1 MLKQEF
7 LAQLRDALCGLPQRD
22 IDERLTFYSE
32 IIDDRM
38 EDGLPEE
45 EAVAAVGSVD
55 EIFTQVVADIPFS
68 KIVKERIKPKRRLTA
83 WEIVLLALGSPIW
96 LSLGIAAFAVILSLY
111 ISLWAVV
118 ISLWAVFVALA
129 GCALGGIVAA
139 IVFACSGNLLTG
151 IAMLG
156 AGILLAGLSIF
167 MFFGCKAATK
177 GTVLLA
183 KKMALGIKHCF
194 IKKEAAQ

>member
-38 EDGLPEE
+38 EEGLSEE

-55 EIFTQVVADIPFS
+55 EIFAQVVADIPFS
-68 KIVKERIKPKRRLTA
+68 KIAKEKFKPKRRLTA

-118 ISLWAVFVALA
+118 ISLWAIFAALA

-183 KKMALGIKHCF
+183 KKMALSIKNC
-194 IKKEAAQ
+194 IIRKEAAQ

>member
-1 MLKQEF
+1 M
-7 LAQLRDALCGLPQRD
+7 
-22 IDERLTFYSE
+22 
-32 IIDDRM
+32 
-38 EDGLPEE
+38 
-45 EAVAAVGSVD
+45 VA
-55 EIFTQVVADIPFS
+55 EIPFS

-83 WEIVLLALGSPIW
+83 WEIVLLSLGSPIW

-118 ISLWAVFVALA
+118 ISLWAVFAALA

-139 IVFACSGNLLTG
+139 IVFVCSGNLFTG

-156 AGILLAGLSIF
+156 AGMLLAGLSIF

-183 KKMALGIKHCF
+183 KKMALGIKNCF
-194 IKKEAAQ
+194 IRKEAAQ

>member
-7 LAQLRDALCGLPQRD
+7 LAQLRDALCGLPQCD

-55 EIFTQVVADIPFS
+55 EIFTQVVAEIPFS

-111 ISLWAVV
+111 IS
-118 ISLWAVFVALA
+118 
-129 GCALGGIVAA
+129 
-139 IVFACSGNLLTG
+139 
-151 IAMLG
+151 
-156 AGILLAGLSIF
+156 
-167 MFFGCKAATK
+167 
-177 GTVLLA
+177 
-183 KKMALGIKHCF
+183 
-194 IKKEAAQ
+194 

>member
-32 IIDDRM
+32 MIDDRM
-38 EDGLPEE
+38 EEGLSEE

-68 KIVKERIKPKRRLTA
+68 KIAKERIKPKRQLTA

-96 LSLGIAAFAVILSLY
+96 LSLGIALFAVVLSVY
-111 ISLWAVV
+111 ISLWAVFA
-118 ISLWAVFVALA
+118 SLVA
-129 GCALGGIVAA
+129 CAFSGVAA
-139 IVFACSGNLLTG
+139 CLVFIFGGNPLTG

-183 KKMALGIKHCF
+183 KKMALGIKNCF
-194 IKKEAAQ
+194 IRKEAAQ

>member
-1 MLKQEF
+1 MLKQKF

-32 IIDDRM
+32 MIDDRM
-38 EDGLPEE
+38 EEGLSEE
-45 EAVAAVGSVD
+45 DAVAAVGSVD
-55 EIFTQVVADIPFS
+55 EIFAQVVADIPFS
-68 KIVKERIKPKRRLTA
+68 KIAKEKLKPKRRLTA

-96 LSLGIAAFAVILSLY
+96 LTLGIAVFAVILSLY

-118 ISLWAVFVALA
+118 ISLWAVFGSLV

-139 IVFACSGNLLTG
+139 IVFACSDNLLTG

-156 AGILLAGLSIF
+156 AGMLLAGLSIF
-167 MFFGCKAATK
+167 MFFGCRAATK

-183 KKMALGIKHCF
+183 KKMALGIKNCF

>member
-7 LAQLRDALCGLPQRD
+7 LAQLRDALCGLPQCD

-55 EIFTQVVADIPFS
+55 EIFTQVVAEIPFS

-96 LSLGIAAFAVILSLY
+96 LSLSIAAFAVGISVYAVLWSLI
-111 ISLWAVV
+111 ISLWAAFGAV
-118 ISLWAVFVALA
+118 IACAFGGILSGIVL
-129 GCALGGIVAA
+129 ALGGKALIGMALIGTSLV
-139 IVFACSGNLLTG
+139 CLG
-151 IAMLG
+151 IS
-156 AGILLAGLSIF
+156 ILLFWLCKGISKATVWLTRKLLHAVRKLL
-167 MFFGCKAATK
+167 FGKE
-177 GTVLLA
+177 
-183 KKMALGIKHCF
+183 MA
-194 IKKEAAQ
+194 

>member
-7 LAQLRDALCGLPQRD
+7 LALLRDALCGLPQRD

-118 ISLWAVFVALA
+118 ISLWAVFGSLV

-151 IAMLG
+151 IAVLG
-156 AGILLAGLSIF
+156 AGTLLAGLSLF

>member
-38 EDGLPEE
+38 EEGLLEE

-55 EIFTQVVADIPFS
+55 EIFTQVVAEIPFS

-83 WEIVLLALGSPIW
+83 WEIVLLSLGSPIW
-96 LSLGIAAFAVILSLY
+96 LSLSIAAFAVILSLY

-118 ISLWAVFVALA
+118 ISLWAVFAALA

-156 AGILLAGLSIF
+156 AGMLLAGLSIF
-167 MFFGCKAATK
+167 MFFGCRAATK

-183 KKMALGIKHCF
+183 KKMALGIKNCF

>member
-7 LAQLRDALCGLPQRD
+7 LAQLRDALCGLPQCD

-55 EIFTQVVADIPFS
+55 EIFTQMVAEIPFS

-118 ISLWAVFVALA
+118 ISLWAVFGSLV

-156 AGILLAGLSIF
+156 AGMLLAGLSIF
-167 MFFGCKAATK
+167 MFFGCRAATK

-183 KKMALGIKHCF
+183 KKMALSIKNCF
-194 IKKEAAQ
+194 IRKEAAQ

>member
-1 MLKQEF
+1 MSKQEF
-7 LAQLRDALCGLPQRD
+7 LAQLRKGLSGLPQDD
-22 IDERLTFYSE
+22 IEERLTFYSE
-32 IIDDRM
+32 MIEDQM
-38 EDGLPEE
+38 EEGLSEE

-55 EIFTQVVADIPFS
+55 EIFAQVVADIPFS
-68 KIVKERIKPKRRLTA
+68 KIAKEKFKPKRRLTA

-118 ISLWAVFVALA
+118 ISLWAIFAALA

-183 KKMALGIKHCF
+183 KKMALSIKNC
-194 IKKEAAQ
+194 IIRKKAAQ

>member
-55 EIFTQVVADIPFS
+55 EIFAQVVADIPFS

-96 LSLGIAAFAVILSLY
+96 LTLGIAAFAVILSLY

-118 ISLWAVFVALA
+118 ISLWAVFGSLV

-151 IAMLG
+151 IAVLG

-183 KKMALGIKHCF
+183 KEMALGIKHCF

>member
-7 LAQLRDALCGLPQRD
+7 LAQLRDALCGLPQCD

-38 EDGLPEE
+38 EEGLSEE
-45 EAVAAVGSVD
+45 EAVAAIGSVD

-118 ISLWAVFVALA
+118 ISLWAVFAALA

-156 AGILLAGLSIF
+156 AGMLLAGLSIF

>member
-7 LAQLRDALCGLPQRD
+7 LAQLRDALCGLPQCD

-55 EIFTQVVADIPFS
+55 EIFAQVVADIPFS

-118 ISLWAVFVALA
+118 ISLWAIFAALA

-151 IAMLG
+151 IAVLG

>member
-1 MLKQEF
+1 MSKHEF
-7 LAQLRDALCGLPQRD
+7 LAQLEKGLYGLPQAD
-22 IDERLTFYSE
+22 IDERLGFYSE
-32 IIDDRM
+32 MIDDRM
-38 EDGLPEE
+38 EEGLPEE

-55 EIFTQVVADIPFS
+55 EIFAQVVADIPFS
-68 KIVKERIKPKRRLTA
+68 KIAKEKLKPKRRLTA

-118 ISLWAVFVALA
+118 ISLWAVFGSLV

-156 AGILLAGLSIF
+156 AGILLSGLSIF

-183 KKMALGIKHCF
+183 KKMALGIKNCF